1 MVNKIFSILEGV
13 KKATNITKQVSTK
26 SIDSIVE
33 EVNVGNI
40 NPVEAYVMLDYIQKV
55 AAEALNTIK
64 PNTLDYIMSV
74 GENRA
79 FGVELQP
86 VKRNNYVYS
95 EDTEWSRIEKQMSI
109 YKDALKAREEF
120 IKNNVEIAL
129 ESGVKTPVNFNTTV
143 FLRPKNI
150 S

>member
-1 MVNKIFSILEGV
+1 MVSKIFSIIEGI
-13 KKATNITKQVSTK
+13 KKATNITKQISTK
-26 SIDSIVE
+26 TTDSIVE
-33 EVNVGNI
+33 EVNAGNI

-55 AAEALNTIK
+55 TAEALSSIK

-79 FGVELQP
+79 FGIELQP
-86 VKRNNYVYS
+86 VKRNNYKYE
-95 EDTEWSRIEKQMSI
+95 EDAEWSRIEKQMSI

-120 IKNNVEIAL
+120 IKQNVETAL
-129 ESGVKTPVNFNTTV
+129 ESGVKPSINFNTTV
-143 FLRPKNI
+143 FLRPKNL

>member
-1 MVNKIFSILEGV
+1 
-13 KKATNITKQVSTK
+13 
-26 SIDSIVE
+26 
-33 EVNVGNI
+33 
-40 NPVEAYVMLDYIQKV
+40 
-55 AAEALNTIK
+55 
-64 PNTLDYIMSV
+64 
-74 GENRA
+74 
-79 FGVELQP
+79 
-86 VKRNNYVYS
+86 
-95 EDTEWSRIEKQMSI
+95 MSI